1 MTPEYAGREQTLAK
15 HFILEKYLQSLAFK
29 LLLGGYPTLTYVDGF
44 SGPWESRTADY
55 SDTSFMIAIRVLKD
69 AQAHL
74 RAQGKSKTIRC
85 FFVEEKAKAYAQL
98 HAAVMRHHDPASGFY
113 VHTFHG
119 KFEDA
124 VDEIMKVVGTSFAL
138 TFIDPTGW
146 TGYEFDRIR
155 RILRHQPGEV
165 LLNYMFDFINRFT
178 AWEDPKITVSFDGIL
193 GKDWRNRL
201 DPALPRHEAV
211 QVLFAD
217 EFRKAGKFGYVLS
230 TPIDKLSDRQH
241 FSIVYGSRSPEG
253 LATYREIEFAAM
265 KAHGMRRH
273 EAKQAIREAATGQTD
288 IFAIAGLAP
297 PAPIE
302 AQVKAFRIAA
312 KDWLL
317 EELRREA
324 RAFPFK
330 AVWQAMIET
339 FMLRKTD
346 AKQVCAELAKEGLI
360 ENTWR
365 VGASRKTTPGED
377 DLIELTQ
384 PSVTSSAGAG
394 VVDG

>member
-1 MTPEYAGREQTLAK
+1 MKPEYSGREQTLAK

-44 SGPWESRTADY
+44 SGPWESRTDDY

-69 AQAHL
+69 AQAQL
-74 RAQGKSKTIRC
+74 RAQGKSRTIRC
-85 FFVEEKAKAYAQL
+85 FFVEEKSKPYAQL
-98 HAAVMRHHDPASGFY
+98 HAAVLQHHDPANGFY
-113 VHTFHG
+113 VHTFLG

-124 VDEIMKVVGTSFAL
+124 IDEIMKVVGASFAL

-155 RILRHQPGEV
+155 RIMQHQPGEV

-178 AWEDPKITVSFDGIL
+178 AWDDPKITASFDGIL
-193 GKDWRNRL
+193 GKDWKNRL
-201 DPALPRHEAV
+201 DPGLPRHEAV

-217 EFRKAGKFGYVLS
+217 EFRKAGKFEYVLS

-241 FSIVYGSRSPEG
+241 FSIVYGSRNPEG
-253 LATYREIEFAAM
+253 LATYRDIEFAAM

-273 EAKQAIREAATGQTD
+273 EAKQAIKEAATGQTD
-288 IFAIAGLAP
+288 IFAMAGLAP
-297 PAPIE
+297 PPPIE
-302 AQVKAFRIAA
+302 AQVKEFRIGA

-317 EELRREA
+317 DELRRED
-324 RAFPFK
+324 RTFPFK
-330 AVWQAMIET
+330 VVWQAMIET

-346 AKQVCAELAKEGLI
+346 AKQVCVELAKEGLI

-365 VGASRKTTPGED
+365 VAGSRKTTPGED
-377 DLIELTQ
+377 DLIGLTHQ
-384 PSVTSSAGAG
+384 VLTPPSDVAA
-394 VVDG
+394 VAD

>member
-1 MTPEYAGREQTLAK
+1 MKTEYAGREQTLAK
-15 HFILEKYLQSLAFK
+15 HFILEKYLQALAFK
-29 LLLGGYPTLTYVDGF
+29 LLHGGYPTLTYVDGF
-44 SGPWESRTADY
+44 SGPWESKTADY

-69 AQAHL
+69 AHAQL
-74 RAQGKSKTIRC
+74 RAQGKSRTVRC
-85 FFVEEKAKAYAQL
+85 FFVEDKAKAYAQL
-98 HAAVMRHHDPASGFY
+98 QAAVAQHHDPANGFHIY
-113 VHTFHG
+113 TFHG

-124 VDEIMKVVGTSFAL
+124 VHEIMKVVGTSFAL

-146 TGYEFDRIR
+146 TGYEFDRIG
-155 RILRHQPGEV
+155 RIMQHKPGEV

-178 AWEDPKITVSFDGIL
+178 AWEDPKITASFEGIL

-201 DPALPRHEAV
+201 DPALQRQEAV

-217 EFRKAGKFGYVLS
+217 EFRKAGKFEHVLS

-241 FSIVYGSRSPEG
+241 FAIVYGTRSPEG
-253 LATYREIEFAAM
+253 LATYREIEFSAM

-273 EAKQAIREAATGQTD
+273 EAKRAIREAATGQID
-288 IFAIAGLAP
+288 IFAMAGLAP
-297 PAPIE
+297 SPPIE
-302 AQVKAFRIAA
+302 AQVKAFRLAA

-317 EELRREA
+317 EKLHRER

-360 ENTWR
+360 ANTWR
-365 VGASRKTTPGED
+365 VAGSRKTTPGHED
-377 DLIELTQ
+377 MIGLTHQ
-384 PSVTSSAGAG
+384 PVTPLSNVAEVA
-394 VVDG
+394 D

>member
-1 MTPEYAGREQTLAK
+1 MKPEYVGREQTLAK
-15 HFILEKYLQSLAFK
+15 HFILEKYLQSLTFK
-29 LLLGGYPTLTYVDGF
+29 LLLGGYSALTYVDGF
-44 SGPWESRTADY
+44 SGPWEARTDDY

-69 AQAHL
+69 AQAQL

-98 HAAVMRHHDPASGFY
+98 RAAVMQHHDPDNGFY
-113 VHTFHG
+113 VYTFHG
-119 KFEDA
+119 KFEVA

-155 RILRHQPGEV
+155 RVMQHQPGEV

-178 AWEDPKITVSFDGIL
+178 ASDDPKITASFDGIL
-193 GKDWRNRL
+193 GKDWRSRP
-201 DPALPRHEAV
+201 DAALPRDEAV

-217 EFRKAGKFGYVLS
+217 EFRKAGKFDYVLS

-253 LATYREIEFAAM
+253 LATYRDIEFAAM

-273 EAKQAIREAATGQTD
+273 VAKQAIREAATGQAD
-288 IFAIAGLAP
+288 IFALAGFAP
-297 PAPIE
+297 PPPIE
-302 AQVKAFRIAA
+302 AQVRGFRIAA

-317 EELRREA
+317 EELRKER

-330 AVWQAMIET
+330 AVWQAIIET

-365 VGASRKTTPGED
+365 VGASRKTTPGEED
-377 DLIELTQ
+377 IIGLKP
-384 PSVTSSAGAG
+384 PSTTPGSDTAAVAG
-394 VVDG
+394 

>member
-1 MTPEYAGREQTLAK
+1 MKPEYAGREQTLAK

-69 AQAHL
+69 AQKQL

-85 FFVEEKAKAYAQL
+85 LFVEEKAKPYAQL
-98 HAAVMRHHDPASGFY
+98 HAAVMQHHDPADGFY

-146 TGYEFDRIR
+146 TGYEFDRIA
-155 RILRHQPGEV
+155 RIMQHQPGEV

-178 AWEDPKITVSFDGIL
+178 AWDDVKITASFDGIL
-193 GKDWRNRL
+193 GKDWRSRL

-211 QVLFAD
+211 QVLFAE
-217 EFRKAGKFGYVLS
+217 EFRKAGKFRHVLS

-241 FSIVYGSRSPEG
+241 FSIVYGTRNPEG
-253 LATYREIEFAAM
+253 LATYRDIEFSAM

-273 EAKQAIREAATGQTD
+273 EAKQAIKEAVTGQAD
-288 IFAIAGLAP
+288 IFAMAGIAP
-297 PAPIE
+297 PPLIE
-302 AQVKAFRIAA
+302 AQVKAFRVAA
-312 KDWLL
+312 RDWLL
-317 EELRREA
+317 DQLRTEG

-365 VGASRKTTPGED
+365 VAGSRKSTPGDED
-377 DLIELTQ
+377 MIGLAHQSLT
-384 PSVTSSAGAG
+384 PASDTVAVA
-394 VVDG
+394 D

>member
-1 MTPEYAGREQTLAK
+1 MKPEYAGREQTLAK

-44 SGPWESRTADY
+44 SGPWESRTDDY

-69 AQAHL
+69 AQAQL

-85 FFVEEKAKAYAQL
+85 FFVEEKGKAYSQL
-98 HAAVMRHHDPASGFY
+98 HAAVMQHHDPASGFY

-124 VDEIMKVVGTSFAL
+124 VDEIMKVVGASFAL

-155 RILRHQPGEV
+155 RIMQHQPGEV

-178 AWEDPKITVSFDGIL
+178 AWDDARITASFDGIL
-193 GKDWRNRL
+193 GKDWRSRL
-201 DPALPRHEAV
+201 NPTLPRHEAV
-211 QVLFAD
+211 QILFAE
-217 EFRKAGKFGYVLS
+217 EFRKSGEFGYVLS

-253 LATYREIEFAAM
+253 LATYREIEYAAM
-265 KAHGMRRH
+265 KAHGLRRH
-273 EAKQAIREAATGQTD
+273 EAKQAIREAVTGQTD
-288 IFAIAGLAP
+288 IFAMAGLTP
-297 PAPIE
+297 PPPIE

-317 EELRREA
+317 DELRRER

-377 DLIELTQ
+377 DIIGLTP
-384 PSVTSSAGAG
+384 PSVTPGPETAAVAG
-394 VVDG
+394 